1 MTHRTRT
8 ASYGPR
14 MADRI
19 CAELALGRSLRA
31 ICQADD
37 MPCVTTVMRW
47 LRTRPEFREQ
57 YAIAREAQADALADE
72 IVDIADEA
80 CDRETT
86 ATAKLRIDAR
96 KWVAAKLKP
105 KKYGE
110 RQPSDPISPS
120 SIAQRLEDAE
130 NRLKCTGDED
140 AVPPD
145 GDIPESESDDDT
157 PETDPDD

>member
-1 MTHRTRT
+1 MTHQTRK

-19 CAELALGRSLRA
+19 CAELALGHSLRA
-31 ICQADD
+31 ICRADD

-47 LRTRPEFREQ
+47 LRTRPDFREQ
-57 YAIAREAQADALADE
+57 YGLAREAQADALADE

-80 CDRETT
+80 CDRDTA

-110 RQPSDPISPS
+110 RQPSDPAAPS
-120 SIAQRLEDAE
+120 SIGQRLQEAE
-130 NRLKCTGDED
+130 TRLK
-140 AVPPD
+140 
-145 GDIPESESDDDT
+145 ESDEREKGESDGNEGD
-157 PETDPDD
+157 